1 MNEWIKFWRIERVSM
16 PKSRQEDGARAKR
29 ESNSKLSNNKYVKWG
44 MSNKQKKRHEK
55 NCICA
60 RPYNSYEYSLVINRR
75 KQQKKKKNNTGME
88 TETPEHNYIP
98 FRVL

>member
-1 MNEWIKFWRIERVSM
+1 M

-44 MSNKQKKRHEK
+44 MSNKQKKRYEK

-75 KQQKKKKNNTGME
+75 EQQKKKI
-88 TETPEHNYIP
+88 TPEWKRKHQNIITYP
-98 FRVL
+98 FAFYRNCGNVTEEKR